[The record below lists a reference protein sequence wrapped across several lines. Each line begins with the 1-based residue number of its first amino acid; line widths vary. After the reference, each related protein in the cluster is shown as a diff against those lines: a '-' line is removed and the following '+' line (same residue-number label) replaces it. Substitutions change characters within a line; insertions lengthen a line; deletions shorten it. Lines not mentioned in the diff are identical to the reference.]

1 MAKSTLRIRNHLGNN
16 LPLKLHC
23 RSDKDDLGA
32 KVLPHHYYKEWS
44 FDLNFLKSNLVYSCK
59 MEWRDGSGR
68 FEIIVDPFRCHN
80 KCDWS
85 GQGLLSGTWLRP
97 GTVGVSQGLVESH
110 RLVVARTMGPWVLPR
125 HGAQGM
131 LEDLPCSCAHAAP
144 RRDHLSL

>member
-1 MAKSTLRIRNHLGNN
+1 MGATFPWIKLALMAVLVHALIDISMAKSTLRIRNHLGNN

-44 FDLNFLKSNLVYSCK
+44 FDLNFLKSNLVYSCE

-85 GQGLLSGTWLRP
+85 VRPDGLYF
-97 GTVGVSQGLVESH
+97 LVRELH
-110 RLVVARTMGPWVLPR
+110 TY
-125 HGAQGM
+125 M
-131 LEDLPCSCAHAAP
+131 LQYEWPQ
-144 RRDHLSL
+144 